1 MSGGLT
7 SGRALPGRFTLGSL
21 MSEHAGVIFL
31 RILLGIAFLVAW
43 EYFATA
49 HKLTFYIS
57 KPTDVYAR
65 LVRWIGD
72 GTLATH
78 LFVTVWVAI
87 VGFCLGS
94 LAGLVVGLLLGRAVT
109 LAKIID
115 PFLMAFYSMPKVA
128 LAPVFVLWFGVDASM
143 KVIFVAVVVFFL
155 VFLNT
160 YSGVRNVSR
169 EQLTIL
175 RLMGAT
181 EFDLMKKVVFPSA
194 LVWVFTGLRLSVPYA
209 LIGTILG
216 EMTATNKGLGYLLAN
231 TAGTFDT
238 AGTFAT
244 LVVIIV
250 LSMIFNGLVRL
261 LEGVL
266 MPWQT
271 QMEAQEATI

>member
-1 MSGGLT
+1 MSG
-7 SGRALPGRFTLGSL
+7 RM
-21 MSEHAGVIFL
+21 MSERTGIIL
-31 RILLGIAFLVAW
+31 IRILLGVAFLFAW

-49 HKLTFYIS
+49 NKLTFYIS

-65 LVRWIGD
+65 LIRWTFD

-87 VGFCLGS
+87 IGFILGS

-175 RLMGAT
+175 RLMGAS
-181 EFDLMKKVVFPSA
+181 ELDLMMKVVFPSA

-238 AGTFAT
+238 PGTFAT
-244 LVVIIV
+244 LVIIIL

-261 LEGVL
+261 LEAVL
-266 MPWQT
+266 MPWQA
-271 QMEAQEATI
+271 QMETQETTI